1 MLFQLSR
8 ECIGSHEF
16 GDMLRYMN
24 PCYVPVSDEIVHA
37 LMMML
42 IYINKVGK
50 ANRLLDIRRKQSGY
64 NSEKFEDIERFIKDF
79 RYSVNCYD
87 IGKYEEGY
95 AVISEL
101 FKNYSDNPMLMKLM
115 IRYAFYK
122 NQGSKEEA
130 KKLILEGQRLCPE
143 DGEFL
148 YYNIRFVVGEKNPD
162 ILKEEFE
169 KVKSMTN
176 NGMVHLEIE
185 EHSCNSEI
193 TPIE

>member
-1 MLFQLSR
+1 
-8 ECIGSHEF
+8 
-16 GDMLRYMN
+16 
-24 PCYVPVSDEIVHA
+24 
-37 LMMML
+37 
-42 IYINKVGK
+42 
-50 ANRLLDIRRKQSGY
+50 
-64 NSEKFEDIERFIKDF
+64 
-79 RYSVNCYD
+79 
-87 IGKYEEGY
+87 
-95 AVISEL
+95 
-101 FKNYSDNPMLMKLM
+101 MLMKLM

-185 EHSCNSEI
+185 EYDYGSDSE
-193 TPIE
+193 